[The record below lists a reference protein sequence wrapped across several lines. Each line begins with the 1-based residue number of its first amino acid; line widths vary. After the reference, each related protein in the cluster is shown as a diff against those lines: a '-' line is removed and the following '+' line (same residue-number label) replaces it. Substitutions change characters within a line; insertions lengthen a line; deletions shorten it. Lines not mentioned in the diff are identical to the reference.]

1 MQSNN
6 EYSYKTKNLIKLLHP
21 HKIRRLH
28 TTHSNNKLESC

>member
-6 EYSYKTKNLIKLLHP
+6 EYSYKTKKLHP